1 MLFALSDTHL
11 SFNSNKPMDKF
22 GHIWHKHPEKIKHN
36 CQKLISDDDVLIL
49 PGDLSWA
56 NKLQEAEQDLDFLAS
71 LPAEKILLAGN
82 HDYWWATLGKMR
94 KFAMEREWKNLHFLQ
109 KNAYLIFRHSTEQ
122 TFNERKSSQVIA
134 SDIYEKQLTMSEKEA
149 LYHAVWQEK
158 AHNGDFNL
166 IIGCKG
172 YLLPP
177 EYTVQH
183 DEDLALREFNR
194 LLYSYEQGLA
204 LLESLALP
212 KHLVRL
218 IAISHYPPLLKT
230 YPQTRY
236 TAFYNNLLAEF
247 KQLDVLYGH
256 LHGLGIKEAL
266 QGRINGVQYHLVSA
280 DAIDFKPLCLA

>member
-22 GHIWHKHPEKIKHN
+22 GSIWHKHPEKIQHN
-36 CQKLISDDDVLIL
+36 CQQLMSDNDVLIL

-56 NKLQEAEQDLDFLAS
+56 GKLKEAEQDLAFLAT
-71 LPAEKILLAGN
+71 LPAIKILLAGN

-94 KFAMEREWKNLHFLQ
+94 KFAMERGWTNLHFLQ
-109 KNAYLIFRHSTEQ
+109 KNAYLLFCDQKCSRL
-122 TFNERKSSQVIA
+122 IA
-134 SDIYEKQLTMSEKEA
+134 SDIYEKQLTLRQKDEIFN
-149 LYHAVWQEK
+149 AVQR
-158 AHNGDFNL
+158 ANVQDGDFNL

-177 EYTVQH
+177 EYIVQH
-183 DEDLALREFNR
+183 DEDLAVREFNR
-194 LLYSYEQGLA
+194 LLYSYKQGLA
-204 LLESLALP
+204 LLNSLSLP

-236 TAFYNNLLAEF
+236 TAFYNNLVAEF
-247 KQLDVLYGH
+247 KQVDVLYGH

-280 DAIDFKPLCLA
+280 DAVNFKPLCLSQN